1 MAPARTFLLEQ
12 SLSLKATPL
21 GEHDRLLTVISTER
35 GVERLAVPGARRPS
49 SSLAGA
55 LPLRQLRLLVGLGRS
70 LNRVQQLQVARSYGR
85 LSHNLGTL
93 AAAQWL
99 AELVLLTVPQSN
111 PVPGAVELLSLHWL
125 RLEQIPQ
132 PTDMDRETLAVA
144 VQGAVHLLACC
155 GFGLPLGWCCRSGQP
170 LVPPLGEKPWRASFS
185 PADGFGIGRVTGAA
199 LLLNASELALLQR
212 LLRPEVPRRANG
224 DVMGPL
230 PVWGRLLKVLRLWIL
245 QHLEQLPRSL
255 VLLERLAAAPAADTT
270 FCQQPLP
277 IALSQPAPTA
287 LQP

>member
-1 MAPARTFLLEQ
+1 MAPARTFFLEQ

-21 GEHDRLLTVISTER
+21 GEYDRLLTVISAER
-35 GVERLAVPGARRPS
+35 GVERLAVPGARRPA

-55 LPLRQLRLLVGLGRS
+55 LPLRQLRLLVGMGRS

-99 AELVLLTVPQSN
+99 AELVLLTVPQDS
-111 PVPGAVELLSLHWL
+111 PATGVVELLSLHWV
-125 RLEQIPQ
+125 RLEQILQ
-132 PTDMDRETLAVA
+132 PTDMARETLAVA

-155 GFGLPLGWCCRSGQP
+155 GFGLPLGWCCHTGAP
-170 LVPPLGEKPWRASFS
+170 LVPPLGEKPWRCSFF
-185 PADGFGIGRVTGAA
+185 PADGFGIGRLPGAA

-212 LLRPEVPRRANG
+212 LLRSEVPRRASG
-224 DVMGPL
+224 EVMGPL

-245 QHLEQLPRSL
+245 EHLERLPRSL
-255 VLLERLAAAPAADTT
+255 VLLERLADPAASPAAPR
-270 FCQQPLP
+270 QPLP
-277 IALSQPAPTA
+277 AVLSP
-287 LQP
+287 